1 MMYQPASPANQTIA
15 AAVCVIMI
23 SKVPDFLTCTFM
35 MSVFQTRRNID
46 DSCSLVENW
55 SR

>member
-23 SKVPDFLTCTFM
+23 SKVLPGLFRPYVYDVGIPNKT
-35 MSVFQTRRNID
+35 QY
-46 DSCSLVENW
+46 
-55 SR
+55 